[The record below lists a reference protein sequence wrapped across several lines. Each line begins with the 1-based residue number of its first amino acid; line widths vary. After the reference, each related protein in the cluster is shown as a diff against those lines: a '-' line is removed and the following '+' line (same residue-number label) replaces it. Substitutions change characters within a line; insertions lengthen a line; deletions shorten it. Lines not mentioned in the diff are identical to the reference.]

1 MSGEHIVDQ
10 SDFPITDVA
19 AFGSL
24 VRAARLTGLTRD
36 DLVNVTGL
44 SPKFT
49 THVESGKPT
58 AQIGKVL
65 VLLSELGIML
75 RAQTSVAISANVT
88 EKARRT
94 RRRPNAK

>member
-1 MSGEHIVDQ
+1 MDQ
-10 SDFPITDVA
+10 SDFPITDIGALANV
-19 AFGSL
+19 
-24 VRAARLTGLTRD
+24 VRAARIAQGLTRD

-44 SPKFT
+44 SPKFI

-75 RAQTSVAISANVT
+75 RAQTSVAISPKVA
-88 EKARRT
+88 ERARRT
-94 RRRPNAK
+94 RRSPHAK